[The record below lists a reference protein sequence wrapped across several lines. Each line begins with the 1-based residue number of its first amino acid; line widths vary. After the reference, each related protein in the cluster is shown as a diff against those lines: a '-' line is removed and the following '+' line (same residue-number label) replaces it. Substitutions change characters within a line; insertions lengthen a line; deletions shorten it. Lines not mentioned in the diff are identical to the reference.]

1 VVTYGVVL
9 DSLADSTRRE
19 LLDLVRR
26 KPSSVRELA
35 DQLPISRPAV
45 SQHLKI
51 LKDAG
56 VVTSHPVGTRRV
68 YTVTTDGFEVLRQWL
83 DVMWRDALSSFAAFA
98 DSQPN
103 NSGDHSRPRSPM
115 SVARS
120 PLPKRRN
127 GLSISSPT
135 GWPNGGPPTRHRRWW
150 R

>member
-1 VVTYGVVL
+1 VLTYGVVL

-26 KPSSVRELA
+26 KPSSVQELA

-56 VVTSHPVGTRRV
+56 VVTSRPVGTRRV

-83 DVMWRDALSSFAAFA
+83 DVMWRDALSSFASFVESEVA
-98 DSQPN
+98 DNQSN
-103 NSGDHSRPRSPM
+103 DSGEDS
-115 SVARS
+115 
-120 PLPKRRN
+120 
-127 GLSISSPT
+127 
-135 GWPNGGPPTRHRRWW
+135 
-150 R
+150 